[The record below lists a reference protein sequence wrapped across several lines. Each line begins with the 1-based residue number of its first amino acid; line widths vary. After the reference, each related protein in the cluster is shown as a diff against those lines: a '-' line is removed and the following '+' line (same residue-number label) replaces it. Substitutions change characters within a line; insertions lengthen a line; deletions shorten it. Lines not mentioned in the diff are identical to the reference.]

1 MSLLGPNREQ
11 VGAAE
16 REFVDRAYAYQIDPT
31 GHMAAEGI
39 PGEPPRPS
47 ARDIPQIMSVSF
59 LSVAAEAV
67 LKAVNGNAGDGQ
79 LAEVWER

>member
-47 ARDIPQIMSVSF
+47 ARDIPQVISLSL

-67 LKAVNGNAGDGQ
+67 LTAVLETADD
-79 LAEVWER
+79 LPEVPER